1 MYSEV
6 SRLSW
11 KSDFA
16 SPSSYSWNFST
27 TGGTFYCVS
36 CSTGGDRTTT
46 SKVDDASLSG
56 YFYADNEFLL
66 SAKLQTPFTFMR
78 DAKLDS
84 TGEKQVVQDDRRIK
98 FSEEMQ

>member
-1 MYSEV
+1 MPVPLPTLE
-6 SRLSW
+6 
-11 KSDFA
+11 
-16 SPSSYSWNFST
+16 
-27 TGGTFYCVS
+27 
-36 CSTGGDRTTT
+36 T
-46 SKVDDASLSG
+46 SLLLVAHSIVCHVQQEEIELPRQKWMMLLSLSG